1 MGLFGDLF
9 GSKKT
14 PQPQKKDVLKKNEAK
29 QQRLAEM
36 KSWDEIGKKHT
47 YRNLEGIE
55 LENKGKTEE
64 AIALYEL
71 NVKEGC
77 DGNHPYD
84 RLAIIYRKGN
94 QIDEE
99 IRVLK
104 RGIEVFEQLKT
115 TSPRQDVTP
124 KLEKFRDRLIK
135 AENLLKNQ

>member
-1 MGLFGDLF
+1 MDL
-9 GSKKT
+9 KKT
-14 PQPQKKDVLKKNEAK
+14 PQPQKKDVLKKNEAT